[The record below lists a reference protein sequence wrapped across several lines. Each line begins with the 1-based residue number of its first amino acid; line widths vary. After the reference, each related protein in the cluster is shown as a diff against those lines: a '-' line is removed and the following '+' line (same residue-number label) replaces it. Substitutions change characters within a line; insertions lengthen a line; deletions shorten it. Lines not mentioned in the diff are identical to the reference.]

1 MRDTEIFS
9 SLLGLTSG
17 WTVSSV
23 DLRPDVQSVRLQ
35 VVFDGKG
42 SCPVCGR
49 SCSLYDHSEER
60 LWRHLDTM
68 QFMTFVACRVPRVD
82 CSEHGVRQMEVPWAG
97 PKSRFTSMFERLA
110 IEILQ
115 MTRCQSRTAKI
126 LRLNA
131 GQVHDLMNRAVRRGL
146 SRRNLED
153 VRHVSLDEKAF
164 QRGHVYG
171 TVAVDVLGRRVLDF
185 VLERD
190 EAAAVQALSSI
201 ENLQAVQTV
210 TMDMWQA
217 YKNAAAR
224 CCPNADVIHDRFH
237 IALML
242 SQAVEQTR
250 RAETKKHP
258 ELKGSRYLWLKNPCN
273 RSESQ
278 QARLEPLLKVELAT
292 ARAYAFKE
300 VFRRF
305 FDLDD
310 EDFALTFLKEWLAA
324 LKAAKLPTM
333 KRAAKTIANN
343 ARGLLNYIRHKLT
356 NGYTEAVNGL
366 IQEVKTVARGFR
378 RFENFRVAILFFLGK
393 LDLYPR
399 NSS

>member
-1 MRDTEIFS
+1 
-9 SLLGLTSG
+9 
-17 WTVSSV
+17 
-23 DLRPDVQSVRLQ
+23 
-35 VVFDGKG
+35 
-42 SCPVCGR
+42 
-49 SCSLYDHSEER
+49 
-60 LWRHLDTM
+60 
-68 QFMTFVACRVPRVD
+68 
-82 CSEHGVRQMEVPWAG
+82 
-97 PKSRFTSMFERLA
+97 MFERLA
-110 IEILQ
+110 IGILQ

-126 LRLNA
+126 LRLNP
-131 GQVHDLMNRAVRRGL
+131 GQVHDLMNRAVKRGL

-153 VRHVSLDEKAF
+153 VKHVSLDEKAF

-185 VLERD
+185 VQDRD

-201 ENLQAVQTV
+201 PNLKAVQTV

-217 YKNAAAR
+217 YMNAAAR
-224 CCPNADVIHDRFH
+224 CCPDADVIHDRFH

-258 ELKGSRYLWLKNPCN
+258 ELKGSRYLWLRNPCN
-273 RSESQ
+273 RTESQ
-278 QARLEPLLKVELAT
+278 QARLEPLLKVELST
-292 ARAYAFKE
+292 ARAYALKE

-310 EDFALTFLKEWLAA
+310 EGVALRFLKDWLSA
-324 LKAAKLPTM
+324 LKEAKVPTM
-333 KRAAKTIANN
+333 RKAARTIRNN
-343 ARGLLNYIRHKLT
+343 AQGLLNYIRHKLT

-378 RFENFRVAILFFLGK
+378 RFQNFRIAILFFLGK
-393 LDLYPR
+393 LDLYPL